1 VFSLIAWLSP
11 VRILPPITGDAEKF
25 AISKSKIKVSN
36 PGGAI
41 GAAAEK
47 DNLPLLLLLISDIFP
62 ELFLFMKLIGI
73 IVDLL

>member
-25 AISKSKIKVSN
+25 TISKSKIKVSN

-41 GAAAEK
+41 GAAIEK
-47 DNLPLLLLLISDIFP
+47 DNPPPLF
-62 ELFLFMKLIGI
+62 
-73 IVDLL
+73 